1 MVNKSQIASF
11 FTVFQ
16 LQNYKNY
23 KVSSA
28 QSTLKQRIRV
38 TVVLKKYIRLPTPY
52 IYTIQYTLCLNVKTN
67 TIF

>member
-1 MVNKSQIASF
+1 MVNKSQIAFF

-38 TVVLKKYIRLPTPY
+38 TVVLKKKNSPTHP
-52 IYTIQYTLCLNVKTN
+52 IHIHIQYTLCLNVKTN

>member
-1 MVNKSQIASF
+1 MVNKSQIAFF

-38 TVVLKKYIRLPTPY
+38 TVVLKKKKFAYPPHT
-52 IYTIQYTLCLNVKTN
+52 YTYTVYSLFKRKN
-67 TIF
+67 

>member
-1 MVNKSQIASF
+1 MVNKSQIAFF

-38 TVVLKKYIRLPTPY
+38 TVVLKKKNSPTHP
-52 IYTIQYTLCLNVKTN
+52 IHIHYTVYSILSVKT
-67 TIF
+67 